1 MKQAHALQCR
11 DLMALRLK
19 VFCLCRL
26 RYSYLRIF
34 DQYRSAYC
42 DRDGYGGRLSVFF
55 NALLSKQ
62 KHLPLAQGMLF

>member
-1 MKQAHALQCR
+1 MKQAHASRYR

-42 DRDGYGGRLSVFF
+42 DRDGYGGRLSLFF
-55 NALLSKQ
+55 NVLFSKQ
-62 KHLPLAQGMLF
+62 KHLSLVQGMLF